1 MSKIGKLPI
10 VLAQGV
16 TATVQGHEVQLT
28 GPKGNVSYTVPQ
40 GLSVVVEDG
49 RMVVAAKDKQDKTIR
64 AMFGLTRANLANIA
78 KGLDAGFEKKL
89 ELSGV
94 GYRAQVQGVD
104 LVLSLGYSH
113 PVKFKPLQGVAFAVT
128 DNVISITG
136 TDKVQV
142 GQMAAI
148 VRSVRPPE
156 PYKGK
161 GIKYQG
167 ERVRRKAGKA
177 AKAAGG
183 K

>member
-10 VLAQGV
+10 TLSQNV
-16 TATVQGHEVQLT
+16 TATVQGQQVQIS
-28 GPKGNVSYTVPQ
+28 GPKGNMSYTLPHGV
-40 GLSVVVEDG
+40 SVVVEDG
-49 RMVVAAKDKQDKTIR
+49 RMVVAAKNKENKSVR
-64 AMFGLTRANLANIA
+64 ALYGLTRANLANIV
-78 KGLDAGFEKKL
+78 KGVDAGFEKKL
-89 ELSGV
+89 ELAGV
-94 GYRAQVQGVD
+94 GYRAQVQGAD

-113 PVKFKPLQGVAFAVT
+113 PVKFKPLQGVTFAVA
-128 DNVISITG
+128 DNIISITG

-148 VRSVRPPE
+148 VRGVRPPE